1 MSSASPNSADPADLR
16 IYHRL
21 QLAAHRLQKSAD
33 RALIGA
39 AGITAA
45 QAAVL
50 TLVETAPGST
60 QRALARRLG
69 FNESAITAAVGR
81 LEASGA
87 LMRQRDPGDARA
99 RVLTLTAS
107 GRDALDRARTAF
119 ADINARIGDAADGEA
134 LHQLAGTLDRLTAAF
149 ASRTAG

>member
-16 IYHRL
+16 IYHRV

-50 TLVETAPGST
+50 TLVEAAPGST

-81 LEASGA
+81 LETSGA
-87 LMRQRDPGDARA
+87 LTRQRAPDDGRA
-99 RVLTLTAS
+99 RVLTQTAS
-107 GRDALDRARTAF
+107 GRDALERARAAF
-119 ADINARIGDAADGEA
+119 GDINARIGESLDDAA
-134 LHQLAGTLDRLTAAF
+134 LHQLADALDRLTAAF
-149 ASRTAG
+149 APPTGD